1 MDNLTISILGNQI
14 FSEIISEL
22 KLFSRFKIESYEDL
36 DSFAKN
42 ITQPEQLIIFFLT
55 SANQKDYEKVSRYN
69 FPLIIISKSPITQN
83 KLPHEF
89 IEQSTIPLSIL
100 DFEKKI
106 ISLLA
111 RYKFK
116 KSSLIHLCGYILNK
130 NERKIER
137 NNLKLQLT
145 EKEIDCLILF
155 SQIDK
160 PLSRSFILKNIWKY
174 SPESD
179 TNNVETHIYRLRKK
193 ILEKLGD
200 NNFIKNNNGGYYI

>member
-1 MDNLTISILGNQI
+1 MGNLTISVLGNQI
-14 FSEIISEL
+14 FSEIIGEL
-22 KLFSRFKIESYEDL
+22 KLFSRFKIKFYEDL
-36 DSFAKN
+36 DSYAKD
-42 ITQPEQLIIFFLT
+42 ITQSEQLIIFFLT
-55 SANQKDYEKVSRYN
+55 SANQKDYEKVGRYD
-69 FPLIIISKSPITQN
+69 FPLIIISKFPITQN
-83 KLPHEF
+83 ELPHRF
-89 IEQSTIPLSIL
+89 AEQSIIPFSIL
-100 DFEKKI
+100 DLEKKI

-116 KSSLIHLCGYILNK
+116 KSSLIHLCGYTLNK
-130 NERKIER
+130 NEKKIEK

-179 TNNVETHIYRLRKK
+179 THTVETHIYRLRKK
-193 ILEKLGD
+193 ILEKFDD
-200 NNFIKNNNGGYYI
+200 NNFIKNNNKGYYI

>member
-1 MDNLTISILGNQI
+1 MGNLTISVLGNQI

-22 KLFSRFKIESYEDL
+22 KLFSRFKIKFYEDL
-36 DSFAKN
+36 DSYAKD
-42 ITQPEQLIIFFLT
+42 ITQSEQLIIFFLT
-55 SANQKDYEKVSRYN
+55 SANQKDYEKVGRYD
-69 FPLIIISKSPITQN
+69 FPLIIISKFPITQN
-83 KLPHEF
+83 ELPHRF
-89 IEQSTIPLSIL
+89 AEQSIIPFSIL
-100 DFEKKI
+100 DLEKKI

-116 KSSLIHLCGYILNK
+116 KSSLIHLCGYTLNK
-130 NERKIER
+130 NEKKIEK

-160 PLSRSFILKNIWKY
+160 PLSRSFILNNIWKY

-179 TNNVETHIYRLRKK
+179 THTVETHIYRLRKK
-193 ILEKLGD
+193 ILEKFDD
-200 NNFIKNNNGGYYI
+200 NNFIKNNNKGYYI

>member
-1 MDNLTISILGNQI
+1 MDNLTISVLGNQI
-14 FSEIISEL
+14 FSEIIGEL
-22 KLFSRFKIESYEDL
+22 KLFSRFKIKFYEDL
-36 DSFAKN
+36 DSYAKD
-42 ITQPEQLIIFFLT
+42 ITQSEQLIIFFLT
-55 SANQKDYEKVSRYN
+55 SANQKDYEKVGRYD
-69 FPLIIISKSPITQN
+69 FPLIIISKFPITQN
-83 KLPHEF
+83 ELPHRF
-89 IEQSTIPLSIL
+89 AEQSIIPFSIL
-100 DFEKKI
+100 DLEKKI

-116 KSSLIHLCGYILNK
+116 KSSLIHLCGYTLNK
-130 NERKIER
+130 NEKKIEK

-179 TNNVETHIYRLRKK
+179 THTVETHIYRLRKK
-193 ILEKLGD
+193 ILEKFDD
-200 NNFIKNNNGGYYI
+200 NNFIKNNNKGYYI

>member
-22 KLFSRFKIESYEDL
+22 KLFSRFKIKFYGDL
-36 DSFAKN
+36 DSYAKD
-42 ITQPEQLIIFFLT
+42 ITQSEQLIIFFLT
-55 SANQKDYEKVSRYN
+55 SVNQKDYEKVGRYD
-69 FPLIIISKSPITQN
+69 FPLIIISKFPITQN
-83 KLPHEF
+83 ELPHRF
-89 IEQSTIPLSIL
+89 AEQSIIPFSIL
-100 DFEKKI
+100 DLEKKI

-116 KSSLIHLCGYILNK
+116 KSSLIHLCGYTLNK
-130 NERKIER
+130 NEKKIEK

-179 TNNVETHIYRLRKK
+179 THTVETHIYRLRKK
-193 ILEKLGD
+193 ILEKFDD
-200 NNFIKNNNGGYYI
+200 NNFIKNNNKGYYI

>member
-22 KLFSRFKIESYEDL
+22 KLFSRFKIKFYEDL
-36 DSFAKN
+36 DSYAKD
-42 ITQPEQLIIFFLT
+42 ITQSEQLIIFFLT
-55 SANQKDYEKVSRYN
+55 SANQKDYEKVGRYD
-69 FPLIIISKSPITQN
+69 FPLIIISKFPITQN
-83 KLPHEF
+83 ELPHRF
-89 IEQSTIPLSIL
+89 AEQSIIPFSIL
-100 DFEKKI
+100 DLEKKI

-116 KSSLIHLCGYILNK
+116 KSSLIHLCGYTLNK
-130 NERKIER
+130 NEKKIEK

-155 SQIDK
+155 SQVDK
-160 PLSRSFILKNIWKY
+160 PLSRSFILNNIWKY

-179 TNNVETHIYRLRKK
+179 THTVETHIYRLRKK
-193 ILEKLGD
+193 ILEKFDD
-200 NNFIKNNNGGYYI
+200 NNFIKNNNKGYYI

>member
-22 KLFSRFKIESYEDL
+22 KLFSRFKIKFYEDL
-36 DSFAKN
+36 DSYAKD
-42 ITQPEQLIIFFLT
+42 ITQSEQLIIFFLT
-55 SANQKDYEKVSRYN
+55 SVNQKDYEKVGRYD
-69 FPLIIISKSPITQN
+69 FPLIIISKFPITQN
-83 KLPHEF
+83 ELPHRF
-89 IEQSTIPLSIL
+89 AEQSIIPFSIL
-100 DFEKKI
+100 DLEKKI

-116 KSSLIHLCGYILNK
+116 KSSLIHLCGYTLNK
-130 NERKIER
+130 NEKKIEK

-155 SQIDK
+155 SQVDK
-160 PLSRSFILKNIWKY
+160 PLSRSFILNNIWKY

-179 TNNVETHIYRLRKK
+179 THTVETHIYRLRKK
-193 ILEKLGD
+193 ILEKFDD
-200 NNFIKNNNGGYYI
+200 NNFIKNNNKGYYI

>member
-1 MDNLTISILGNQI
+1 MNDLTISILGNQI
-14 FSEIISEL
+14 FSEIMSEL
-22 KLFSRFKIESYEDL
+22 KLFSRFKIKSYEDL
-36 DSFAKN
+36 DSYAKN
-42 ITQPEQLIIFFLT
+42 ITQSEQLIIFFLT
-55 SANQKDYEKVSRYN
+55 SANQKDYEKVGRYN

-89 IEQSTIPLSIL
+89 VEQSTIPLSIL
-100 DFEKKI
+100 DLEKKI

-116 KSSLIHLCGYILNK
+116 KSSLIYLCGYTLNK
-130 NERKIER
+130 NERKIEK

-160 PLSRSFILKNIWKY
+160 PLSRSFILKSIWKY
-174 SPESD
+174 SPQSD
-179 TNNVETHIYRLRKK
+179 THTVETHIYRLRKK
-193 ILEKLGD
+193 ILEKFDD
-200 NNFIKNNNGGYYI
+200 NNFIKNNNKGYYI

>member
-22 KLFSRFKIESYEDL
+22 KLFSRFKIKFYEDL
-36 DSFAKN
+36 DSYAKD
-42 ITQPEQLIIFFLT
+42 ITQSEQLIIFFLT
-55 SANQKDYEKVSRYN
+55 SANQKDYEKVGRYN
-69 FPLIIISKSPITQN
+69 FPLIIISKFPITQN
-83 KLPHEF
+83 ELPHRF
-89 IEQSTIPLSIL
+89 AEQSIIPFSIL
-100 DFEKKI
+100 DLEKKI

-116 KSSLIHLCGYILNK
+116 KSSLIHLCGYTLNK
-130 NERKIER
+130 NEKKIEK

-179 TNNVETHIYRLRKK
+179 THTVETHIYRLRKK
-193 ILEKLGD
+193 ILEKFDD
-200 NNFIKNNNGGYYI
+200 NNFIKNNNKGYYI

>member
-22 KLFSRFKIESYEDL
+22 KLFSRFKIKFYGYL
-36 DSFAKN
+36 DSYAKD
-42 ITQPEQLIIFFLT
+42 ITQSEQLIIFFLT
-55 SANQKDYEKVSRYN
+55 SANQKDYEKVGRYD
-69 FPLIIISKSPITQN
+69 FPLIIISKFPITQN
-83 KLPHEF
+83 ELPHRF
-89 IEQSTIPLSIL
+89 AEQSIIPFSIL
-100 DFEKKI
+100 DLEKKI

-116 KSSLIHLCGYILNK
+116 KSSLIHLCGYTLNK
-130 NERKIER
+130 NEKKIEK

-179 TNNVETHIYRLRKK
+179 THTVETHIYRLRKK
-193 ILEKLGD
+193 ILEKFDD
-200 NNFIKNNNGGYYI
+200 NNFIKNNNKGYYI

>member
-22 KLFSRFKIESYEDL
+22 KLFSRFKIKFYEDL
-36 DSFAKN
+36 DSYAKD
-42 ITQPEQLIIFFLT
+42 ITQSEQLIIFFLT
-55 SANQKDYEKVSRYN
+55 SANQKDYEKVGRYD
-69 FPLIIISKSPITQN
+69 FPLIIISKFPITQN
-83 KLPHEF
+83 ELPHRF
-89 IEQSTIPLSIL
+89 AEQSIIPFSIL
-100 DFEKKI
+100 DLEKKI

-116 KSSLIHLCGYILNK
+116 KSSLIHLCGYTLNK
-130 NERKIER
+130 NEKKIEK

-155 SQIDK
+155 SQTDK
-160 PLSRSFILKNIWKY
+160 PLSRSFILNNIWKY

-179 TNNVETHIYRLRKK
+179 THTVETHIYRLRKK
-193 ILEKLGD
+193 ILEKFDD
-200 NNFIKNNNGGYYI
+200 NNFIKNNNKGYYI

>member
-14 FSEIISEL
+14 FTEIISEL
-22 KLFSRFKIESYEDL
+22 KLFSKFKIKSYEDL
-36 DSFAKN
+36 DSYAKD
-42 ITQPEQLIIFFLT
+42 ITQLEQLIIFFLT
-55 SANQKDYEKVSRYN
+55 SANKKDYEKIGKYN

-89 IEQSTIPLSIL
+89 VEQSIIPLSIL
-100 DFEKKI
+100 DLEKKI

-116 KSSLIHLCGYILNK
+116 KSSLIHLCGYTLNK
-130 NERKIER
+130 NEKKIEK

-179 TNNVETHIYRLRKK
+179 THTVETHIYRLRKK
-193 ILEKLGD
+193 ILEKFDD
-200 NNFIKNNNGGYYI
+200 NNFIKNNNKGYYI

>member
-22 KLFSRFKIESYEDL
+22 KLFSRFKIKFYGDL
-36 DSFAKN
+36 DSYAKD
-42 ITQPEQLIIFFLT
+42 ITQSEQLIIFFLT
-55 SANQKDYEKVSRYN
+55 SANQKDYEKVGRYD
-69 FPLIIISKSPITQN
+69 FPLIIISKFPITQN
-83 KLPHEF
+83 ELPHRF
-89 IEQSTIPLSIL
+89 AEQSIIPFSIL
-100 DFEKKI
+100 DLEKKI

-116 KSSLIHLCGYILNK
+116 KSSLIHLCGYTLNK
-130 NERKIER
+130 NEKKIEK

-179 TNNVETHIYRLRKK
+179 THTVETHIYRLRKK
-193 ILEKLGD
+193 ILEKFDD
-200 NNFIKNNNGGYYI
+200 NNFIKNNNKGYYI

>member
-22 KLFSRFKIESYEDL
+22 KLFSRFKIKFYEDL
-36 DSFAKN
+36 DSYAKD
-42 ITQPEQLIIFFLT
+42 ITQSEQLIIFFLT
-55 SANQKDYEKVSRYN
+55 SVNQKDYEKVGRYD
-69 FPLIIISKSPITQN
+69 FPLIIISKFPITQN
-83 KLPHEF
+83 ELPHRF
-89 IEQSTIPLSIL
+89 AEQSIIPFSIL
-100 DFEKKI
+100 DLEKKI

-116 KSSLIHLCGYILNK
+116 KSSLIHLCGYTLNK
-130 NERKIER
+130 NEKKIEK

-160 PLSRSFILKNIWKY
+160 PLSRSFILKNVWKY

-179 TNNVETHIYRLRKK
+179 THTVETHIYRLRKK
-193 ILEKLGD
+193 ILEKFDD
-200 NNFIKNNNGGYYI
+200 NNFIKNNNKGYYI

>member
-22 KLFSRFKIESYEDL
+22 KLFSRFKIKFYEDL
-36 DSFAKN
+36 DSYAKD
-42 ITQPEQLIIFFLT
+42 ITQSEQLIIFFLT

-116 KSSLIHLCGYILNK
+116 KSSLIHLCGYTLNK
-130 NERKIER
+130 NEKKIEK

-179 TNNVETHIYRLRKK
+179 THTVETHIYRLRKK
-193 ILEKLGD
+193 ILEKFDD
-200 NNFIKNNNGGYYI
+200 NNFIKNNNKGYYI

>member
-22 KLFSRFKIESYEDL
+22 KLFSRFKIKFYEDL
-36 DSFAKN
+36 DSYAKD
-42 ITQPEQLIIFFLT
+42 ITQSEQLIIFFLT
-55 SANQKDYEKVSRYN
+55 SANQKDYEKVGRYD
-69 FPLIIISKSPITQN
+69 FPLIIISKFPITQN
-83 KLPHEF
+83 ELPHRF
-89 IEQSTIPLSIL
+89 AEQSIIPFSIQDL
-100 DFEKKI
+100 EKKI

-116 KSSLIHLCGYILNK
+116 KSSLIHLCGYTLNK
-130 NERKIER
+130 NEKKIEK

-179 TNNVETHIYRLRKK
+179 THTVETHIYRLRKK
-193 ILEKLGD
+193 ILEKFDD
-200 NNFIKNNNGGYYI
+200 NNFIKNNNKGYYI

>member
-14 FSEIISEL
+14 FSEIIGEL
-22 KLFSRFKIESYEDL
+22 KLFSRFKIKFYEDL
-36 DSFAKN
+36 DSYAKD
-42 ITQPEQLIIFFLT
+42 ITQSEQLIIFFLT
-55 SANQKDYEKVSRYN
+55 SANQKDYEKVGRYD
-69 FPLIIISKSPITQN
+69 FPLIIISKFPITQN
-83 KLPHEF
+83 ELPHRF
-89 IEQSTIPLSIL
+89 AEQSIIPFSIL
-100 DFEKKI
+100 DLEKKI

-116 KSSLIHLCGYILNK
+116 KSSLIHLCGYTLNK
-130 NERKIER
+130 NEKKIEK

-179 TNNVETHIYRLRKK
+179 THTVETHIYRLRKK
-193 ILEKLGD
+193 ILEKFDD
-200 NNFIKNNNGGYYI
+200 NNFIKNNNKGYYI

>member
-14 FSEIISEL
+14 FTEIISEL
-22 KLFSRFKIESYEDL
+22 KLFSKFKIKSYEDL
-36 DSFAKN
+36 DSYAKD
-42 ITQPEQLIIFFLT
+42 ITQLEQLIIFFLT
-55 SANQKDYEKVSRYN
+55 SANKKDYEKVGKYN

-89 IEQSTIPLSIL
+89 VEQSIIPLSIL
-100 DFEKKI
+100 DLEKKI

-116 KSSLIHLCGYILNK
+116 KSSLIHLCGYTLNK
-130 NERKIER
+130 NEKKIEK

-179 TNNVETHIYRLRKK
+179 THTVETHIYRLRKK
-193 ILEKLGD
+193 ILEKFDD
-200 NNFIKNNNGGYYI
+200 NNFIKNNNKGYYI

>member
-22 KLFSRFKIESYEDL
+22 KLFSRFKIKFYEDL
-36 DSFAKN
+36 GSYAKD
-42 ITQPEQLIIFFLT
+42 ITQSEQLIIFFLT
-55 SANQKDYEKVSRYN
+55 SANQKDYEKVGRYD
-69 FPLIIISKSPITQN
+69 FPLIIISKFPITQN
-83 KLPHEF
+83 ELPHRF
-89 IEQSTIPLSIL
+89 AEQSIIPFSIL
-100 DFEKKI
+100 DLEKKI

-116 KSSLIHLCGYILNK
+116 KSSLIHLCGYTLNK
-130 NERKIER
+130 NEKKIEK

-179 TNNVETHIYRLRKK
+179 THTVETHIYRLRKK
-193 ILEKLGD
+193 ILEKFDD
-200 NNFIKNNNGGYYI
+200 NNFIKNNNKGYYI

>member
-22 KLFSRFKIESYEDL
+22 KLFSKFKIKSYEDL
-36 DSFAKN
+36 DSYAKN

-116 KSSLIHLCGYILNK
+116 KSSLIHLCGYTLNK

-179 TNNVETHIYRLRKK
+179 THTVETHIYRLRKK
-193 ILEKLGD
+193 ILQKFGD
-200 NNFIKNNNGGYYI
+200 NNFIKNNNSGYYI

>member
-14 FSEIISEL
+14 FSEIIGEL
-22 KLFSRFKIESYEDL
+22 KLFSRFKIKFYEDL
-36 DSFAKN
+36 DSYAKD
-42 ITQPEQLIIFFLT
+42 ITQSEQLIIFFLT
-55 SANQKDYEKVSRYN
+55 SVNQKDYEKVGRYD
-69 FPLIIISKSPITQN
+69 FPLIIISKFPITQN
-83 KLPHEF
+83 ELPHGF
-89 IEQSTIPLSIL
+89 VEQSIIPFSIL
-100 DFEKKI
+100 DLEKKI

-116 KSSLIHLCGYILNK
+116 KSSLIHLCGYTLNK
-130 NERKIER
+130 NEKKIEK

-179 TNNVETHIYRLRKK
+179 THTVETHIYRLRKK
-193 ILEKLGD
+193 ILEKFDD
-200 NNFIKNNNGGYYI
+200 NNFIKNNNKGYYI

>member
-22 KLFSRFKIESYEDL
+22 KLFSRFKIKFYEDL
-36 DSFAKN
+36 DSYAKD
-42 ITQPEQLIIFFLT
+42 ITQSEQLIIFFLT
-55 SANQKDYEKVSRYN
+55 SANQKDYEKVGRYD
-69 FPLIIISKSPITQN
+69 FPLIIISKFPITQN
-83 KLPHEF
+83 ELPHRF
-89 IEQSTIPLSIL
+89 AEQSIIPFSIL
-100 DFEKKI
+100 DLEKKI

-116 KSSLIHLCGYILNK
+116 KSSLIHLCGYTLNK
-130 NERKIER
+130 NEKKIEK

-160 PLSRSFILKNIWKY
+160 PLSRSFILNNIWKY

-179 TNNVETHIYRLRKK
+179 THTVETHIYRLRKK
-193 ILEKLGD
+193 ILEKFDD
-200 NNFIKNNNGGYYI
+200 NNFIKNNNKGYYI

>member
-22 KLFSRFKIESYEDL
+22 KLFSRFKIKFYEDL
-36 DSFAKN
+36 DSYAKD
-42 ITQPEQLIIFFLT
+42 ITQSEQLIIFFLT
-55 SANQKDYEKVSRYN
+55 SANQKDYEKVGRYD
-69 FPLIIISKSPITQN
+69 FPLIIISKFPITQN
-83 KLPHEF
+83 ELPHRF
-89 IEQSTIPLSIL
+89 AEQSIIPFSIL
-100 DFEKKI
+100 DLEKKI

-116 KSSLIHLCGYILNK
+116 KSSLIHLCGYTLNK
-130 NERKIER
+130 NEKKIEK

-155 SQIDK
+155 SQVDK

-179 TNNVETHIYRLRKK
+179 THTVETHIYRLRKK
-193 ILEKLGD
+193 ILEKFDD
-200 NNFIKNNNGGYYI
+200 NNFIKNNNKGYYI

>member
-22 KLFSRFKIESYEDL
+22 KLFSRFKIKFYEDL
-36 DSFAKN
+36 DSYAKD
-42 ITQPEQLIIFFLT
+42 ITQSEQLIIFFLT
-55 SANQKDYEKVSRYN
+55 SANQKDYEKVGRYD
-69 FPLIIISKSPITQN
+69 FPLIIISKFPITQN
-83 KLPHEF
+83 ELPHRF
-89 IEQSTIPLSIL
+89 AEQSIIPFSIL
-100 DFEKKI
+100 DLEKKI

-130 NERKIER
+130 NEKKIEK

-160 PLSRSFILKNIWKY
+160 PLSRSFILNNIWKY

-179 TNNVETHIYRLRKK
+179 THTVETHIYRLRKK
-193 ILEKLGD
+193 ILEKFGD

>member
-111 RYKFK
+111 R
-116 KSSLIHLCGYILNK
+116 
-130 NERKIER
+130 
-137 NNLKLQLT
+137 
-145 EKEIDCLILF
+145 
-155 SQIDK
+155 
-160 PLSRSFILKNIWKY
+160 
-174 SPESD
+174 
-179 TNNVETHIYRLRKK
+179 
-193 ILEKLGD
+193 
-200 NNFIKNNNGGYYI
+200 

>member
-22 KLFSRFKIESYEDL
+22 KLFSRFKIKFYEDL
-36 DSFAKN
+36 DSYAKD
-42 ITQPEQLIIFFLT
+42 ITQSEQLIIFFLT
-55 SANQKDYEKVSRYN
+55 SVNQKDYEKVGRYD
-69 FPLIIISKSPITQN
+69 FPLIIISKFPITQN
-83 KLPHEF
+83 ELPHRF
-89 IEQSTIPLSIL
+89 AEQSIIPFSIL
-100 DFEKKI
+100 DLEKKI

-116 KSSLIHLCGYILNK
+116 KSSLIHLCGYTLNK
-130 NERKIER
+130 NEKKIEK

-179 TNNVETHIYRLRKK
+179 THTVETHIYRLRKK
-193 ILEKLGD
+193 ILEKFDD
-200 NNFIKNNNGGYYI
+200 NNFIKNNNKGYYI

>member
-42 ITQPEQLIIFFLT
+42 ITQPERLIIFFLT

-179 TNNVETHIYRLRKK
+179 THTVETHIYRLRKK
-193 ILEKLGD
+193 ILEKFGD

>member
-1 MDNLTISILGNQI
+1 MDNLTISVLGNQI
-14 FSEIISEL
+14 FSEIIGEL
-22 KLFSRFKIESYEDL
+22 KLFSRFKIKFYEDL
-36 DSFAKN
+36 DSYAKD
-42 ITQPEQLIIFFLT
+42 ITQSEQLIIFFLT
-55 SANQKDYEKVSRYN
+55 SANQKDYEKVGRYD
-69 FPLIIISKSPITQN
+69 FPLIIISKFPITQN
-83 KLPHEF
+83 ELPHRF
-89 IEQSTIPLSIL
+89 AEQSIIPFSIL
-100 DFEKKI
+100 DLEKKI

-130 NERKIER
+130 NEKKIEK

-179 TNNVETHIYRLRKK
+179 THTVETHIYRLRKK
-193 ILEKLGD
+193 ILEKFDD
-200 NNFIKNNNGGYYI
+200 NNFIKNNNKGYYI

>member
-1 MDNLTISILGNQI
+1 MGNLTISVLGNQI
-14 FSEIISEL
+14 FSVIIGEL

-179 TNNVETHIYRLRKK
+179 THTVETHIYRLRKK
-193 ILEKLGD
+193 ILEKFDD

>member
-1 MDNLTISILGNQI
+1 MGNLTISVLGNQI
-14 FSEIISEL
+14 FSEIIGEL
-22 KLFSRFKIESYEDL
+22 KLFSRFKIKFYEDL
-36 DSFAKN
+36 DSYAKD
-42 ITQPEQLIIFFLT
+42 ITQSEQLIIFFLT
-55 SANQKDYEKVSRYN
+55 SANQKDYEKVGRYD
-69 FPLIIISKSPITQN
+69 FPLIIISKFPITQN
-83 KLPHEF
+83 ELPHRF
-89 IEQSTIPLSIL
+89 AEQSIIPFSIL
-100 DFEKKI
+100 DLEKKI

-116 KSSLIHLCGYILNK
+116 KSSLIHLCGYTLNK
-130 NERKIER
+130 NEKKIEK

-179 TNNVETHIYRLRKK
+179 THTVETHIYRLRKK
-193 ILEKLGD
+193 ILEKFGD
-200 NNFIKNNNGGYYI
+200 NNFIKNDNSGYYI

>member
-116 KSSLIHLCGYILNK
+116 KSSLIHLCGYTLNK

-179 TNNVETHIYRLRKK
+179 THTVETHIYRLRKK
-193 ILEKLGD
+193 ILQKFGD

>member
-22 KLFSRFKIESYEDL
+22 KLFSRFKIKFYEDL
-36 DSFAKN
+36 DSYAKD
-42 ITQPEQLIIFFLT
+42 ITQSEQLIIFFLT
-55 SANQKDYEKVSRYN
+55 SANQKDYEKVGRYD
-69 FPLIIISKSPITQN
+69 FPLIIISKLPITQN
-83 KLPHEF
+83 KLPHKLV
-89 IEQSTIPLSIL
+89 EQSAIPFSIL
-100 DFEKKI
+100 DLEKKI

-116 KSSLIHLCGYILNK
+116 KSSLIHLCGYTLNK
-130 NERKIER
+130 NEKKIEK

-179 TNNVETHIYRLRKK
+179 THTVETHIYRLRKK
-193 ILEKLGD
+193 ILEKFDD
-200 NNFIKNNNGGYYI
+200 NNFIKNNNKGYYI